1 MLVLYYNWSLR
12 SLVLNLGKL
21 AAKLQF
27 GDFEQ
32 KKIVHF
38 FSQFFLESANR
49 AALFDGESA
58 SASSASN
65 FGQERERER
74 RSQKVGSAQ

>member
-1 MLVLYYNWSLR
+1 MILS
-12 SLVLNLGKL
+12 K
-21 AAKLQF
+21 
-27 GDFEQ
+27 

-58 SASSASN
+58 SASGASN

-74 RSQKVGSAQ
+74 RSQKVGSAQYSGYYVRAGSAAATDRSAQCSVVIQ